1 MNEIIEKYEVV
12 IVGGGPGGLTAGLY
26 TSRARRPTILIEK
39 YLTGGQIAN
48 TDVVDDYPGFEMVGG
63 AELAEKMANHARKFG
78 LEFVSDEVTDIW
90 SEGEYRMVVTSS
102 GKTYRAKAV
111 ILSTGGSANKLGVPG
126 EDELYGKGVT
136 YCALCDGAFFKDK
149 IIAVAGGGDAAVE
162 EAGFLTKFGSK
173 VYLIHR
179 RDKFRA
185 QKVIQ
190 ERTLANPK
198 IEVIWDTVV
207 EKVNGAKK
215 VESIT
220 LRNVKTNETRDLE
233 IDGLFPL
240 IGFTPNSNITR
251 EELKKDDGGHI
262 ITNDRM
268 ETSISG
274 VFACGDVRS
283 QLVRQITNA
292 VGDGTTAAVA
302 AEQYI
307 ESLEDKAR
315 VAAPHNA

>member
-12 IVGGGPGGLTAGLY
+12 IVGAGPGGLTAGLY
-26 TSRARRPTILIEK
+26 TCRAKRSTIVIEK

-48 TDVVDDYPGFEMVGG
+48 TDIVDDYPGFEMVGG
-63 AELAEKMANHARKFG
+63 AELAEKMVNHAKKFG
-78 LEFVSDEVTDIW
+78 LSFVSDEVTDIW
-90 SEGEYRMVVTSS
+90 CEGDYRMVVTSS

-111 ILSTGGSANKLGVPG
+111 ILSPGGSANKLGVPG

-149 IIAVAGGGDAAVE
+149 VIAVVGGGDAAVE
-162 EAGFLTKFGSK
+162 EAGFLTKYGSK

-185 QKVIQ
+185 QKIIQ
-190 ERTLANPK
+190 DRTLANPK

-207 EKVNGAKK
+207 DKVNGEQK

-251 EELKKDDGGHI
+251 EALTKDESGYI

-283 QLVRQITNA
+283 QMVRQITNA

-302 AEQYI
+302 AERYI
-307 ESLEDKAR
+307 EALEDKER
-315 VAAPHNA
+315 VAALHSA